1 MTAAD
6 LAARL
11 VDAGMPPSELPAK
24 TRLFDTALK
33 GLHKLGHPD
42 PSAAWWVP
50 GRLEVFGK
58 HVDYAGGHSLVAPL
72 PAGFAVVGTRTS
84 DDSIEILDARHDEVA
99 VDPDRATTQ
108 IGWQQYARVVATRL
122 ARNFP
127 GSRRGVAIAFA
138 SDLPRASG
146 MSSSSALVVSV
157 ARALIRL
164 WEIDRRSEWP
174 ANVRSGE
181 DLATLLACIEN
192 GSSFRDLRG
201 DSGVGTQGGS
211 EDHTAMMLGR
221 PGHLAYCTFVPLRRL
236 AEIAVPPDW
245 IFVSA
250 FSGAPASKTGA
261 VRERYN
267 RLSRGVQAL
276 VDLWNRHEPPA
287 VSLAAALDSRHDA
300 PERLLDLI
308 SASSVPSWSSEAL
321 AQRLE
326 HFRIED
332 ALTQSAAEAFRQ
344 ADAQALTDLAA
355 ASQSAADRLL
365 GNQID
370 ATRRLVQRARQC
382 GAFAASAFG
391 AGFGGSV
398 WALVRAEEAARF
410 TLEWQPG
417 LVGTGPASIELDL
430 DLKLGLGFGPNG

>member
-1 MTAAD
+1 VTAAG

-11 VDAGMPPSELPAK
+11 VEAGMPSSELPAK
-24 TRLFDTALK
+24 THLFEAALN
-33 GLHKLGHPD
+33 GLRKLGHPE
-42 PSAAWWVP
+42 PSAVWWVP

-72 PAGFAVVGTRTS
+72 PAGFAVLGARTS
-84 DDSIEILDARHDEVA
+84 GDSILILDARNGELT
-99 VDPDRATTQ
+99 VDPDRAARHT
-108 IGWQQYARVVATRL
+108 GWRQYARVVVSRL

-164 WEIDRRSEWP
+164 WDIDQRSEWP
-174 ANVRSGE
+174 ANVRSDE

-192 GSSFRDLRG
+192 GSPFREFGG

-211 EDHTAMMLGR
+211 EDHAAMILGR
-221 PGHLAYCTFVPLRRL
+221 RGHLAYCTFVPLRRL
-236 AEIAVPPDW
+236 DQIAVPADW
-245 IFVSA
+245 MFVSA
-250 FSGAPASKTGA
+250 FSGVPAAKTGA
-261 VRERYN
+261 VQERYN
-267 RLSRGVQAL
+267 RLSGSVRVL
-276 VDLWNRHEPPA
+276 LDLWNRSETPA
-287 VSLAAALDSRHDA
+287 DSLAAALDSRPDA
-300 PERLLDLI
+300 PERLLELI
-308 SASSVPSWSSEAL
+308 RASPPVPAWSPDAL

-326 HFRIED
+326 HFRLEE
-332 ALTQSAAEAFRQ
+332 ALTKSAAVAFRQ
-344 ADAQALTDLAA
+344 EDAPVLGDLAA
-355 ASQSAADRLL
+355 ASQAAADRLL

-370 ATRRLVQRARQC
+370 ATRRLVQTAIGR

-398 WALVRAEEAARF
+398 WALTRAEEATRF
-410 TLEWQPG
+410 TQLWQPG
-417 LVGTGPASIELDL
+417 VLGTGPASVQLDL
-430 DLKLGLGFGPNG
+430 ER